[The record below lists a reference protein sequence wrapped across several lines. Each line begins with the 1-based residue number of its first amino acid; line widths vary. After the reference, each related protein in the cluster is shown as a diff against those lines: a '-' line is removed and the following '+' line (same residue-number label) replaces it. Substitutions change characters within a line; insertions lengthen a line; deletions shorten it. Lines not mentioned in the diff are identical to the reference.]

1 MSGWTLVEAG
11 ALPGA
16 GNMALDLGLLGASV
30 AQQRRDPVVRIY
42 AWNPPALSVGA
53 KVDLP
58 PEVRERCAAAGVD
71 VVRRAT
77 GGGCV
82 LHDGDVTY
90 SVVAPEAGRS
100 VLEAYRWVAGGLM
113 AGLRLLGV
121 EASVAEHPATERALD
136 CFAVA
141 TGADL
146 EVEGRKI
153 CGSAQVR
160 RQGWFLQ
167 HGSLPIVD
175 IREQTA
181 SLLGDSVD
189 RGSTWVQ
196 RSRPGTTWNEAA
208 SALIGGFAAAWGVEP
223 RRRRPEGLEWGLIR
237 EVPQY
242 RGVPEGPH
250 AAVVLQDPRGMV

>member
-1 MSGWTLVEAG
+1 
-11 ALPGA
+11 
-16 GNMALDLGLLGASV
+16 MALDLGLLAGSI
-30 AQQRRDPVVRIY
+30 AQERRDPAVRIY
-42 AWNPPALSVGA
+42 GWNPPALSVGA
-53 KVDLP
+53 NVNLP
-58 PEVRERCAAAGVD
+58 REVRERCAAAGVD

-121 EASVAEHPATERALD
+121 EASVAEHPAIERPLD

-146 EVEGRKI
+146 DVEGRKI

-160 RQGWFLQ
+160 RKGWFLQ

-175 IREQTA
+175 IRAKTA

-189 RGSTWVQ
+189 RRSTCLQ
-196 RSRPGTTWNEAA
+196 RLRPGTTWNEAA
-208 SALIGGFAAAWGVEP
+208 SSLIVGFAAAWGVEP
-223 RRRRPEGLEWGLIR
+223 RRRRPEPFEWGSTG
-237 EVPQY
+237 EVPQDW
-242 RGVPEGPH
+242 GGQEGPRV
-250 AAVVLQDPRGMV
+250 AAVLQDPRGMV